1 MTTDTF
7 RHEDQFAHL
16 DSLSDW
22 KLEISKQDI
31 RGRPLVTPT
40 NVKIGMIDDLL
51 VEKGAERVSA
61 IKLEDD
67 RICAVERLEIEAD
80 RVIYHPKGAGVAAG
94 TVAGHH
100 GDARH
105 KEKRI
110 PVVEEKVAIGKRMV
124 DGGAIRVT
132 SNVVSEKV
140 AKDLNLRDET
150 VKVERREVNRA
161 VTPGQADAMMEDGTV
176 EMREHDEEAVVQ
188 KQAFV
193 TDEVVVSKDA
203 EIRKEHVE
211 ETARRTDIDV
221 EKDRERNKRR

>member
-1 MTTDTF
+1 M
-7 RHEDQFAHL
+7 
-16 DSLSDW
+16 
-22 KLEISKQDI
+22 
-31 RGRPLVTPT
+31 
-40 NVKIGMIDDLL
+40 
-51 VEKGAERVSA
+51 
-61 IKLEDD
+61 
-67 RICAVERLEIEAD
+67 
-80 RVIYHPKGAGVAAG
+80 
-94 TVAGHH
+94 
-100 GDARH
+100 
-105 KEKRI
+105 
-110 PVVEEKVAIGKRMV
+110 VEEKVAIGKRMV

-150 VKVERREVNRA
+150 VKVEKREVNRA

-221 EKDRERNKRR
+221 EKDRATNKRR